1 MADDNRTR
9 YNRDRPARL
18 VRIVYTQKTRNTFQ
32 IAQTQLRNADFQR
45 KNKIKRDI
53 QNRGV
58 AGISDN
64 AAVLY
69 NRFRI
74 CTPIR
79 NKNLHSIFAL

>member
-45 KNKIKRDI
+45 KNKIKRDR

-58 AGISDN
+58 VGNSDN
-64 AAVLY
+64 AAVFY
-69 NRFRI
+69 HKFRI
-74 CTPIR
+74 
-79 NKNLHSIFAL
+79 SI